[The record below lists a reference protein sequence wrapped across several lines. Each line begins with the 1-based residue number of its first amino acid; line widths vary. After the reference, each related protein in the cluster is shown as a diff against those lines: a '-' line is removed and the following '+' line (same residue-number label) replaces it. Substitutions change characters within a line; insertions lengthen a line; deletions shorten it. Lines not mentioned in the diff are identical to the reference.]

1 MNSPNLKK
9 HRYKPF
15 YKQFLRLRQNVQN
28 KPKIFKFNKEKWKRF
43 QLYSKKQLKFY
54 KRFKLK
60 DPFKLTVTKFTS
72 KGNSFQKNFR
82 NSLHKRKIF
91 SLFYGGLKQKYF
103 KKHFNIINKA
113 KRHKL
118 SKFNNFRHNLL
129 KFFESRLD
137 IVLYRAKFSLS
148 VRSARQLIKHGH
160 VMVNKSV
167 VRTHSYILKTDDL
180 IEISP
185 NIKSRNLIKSSID
198 GSNFWP
204 LPPKY
209 LVINY
214 NSLQIIFL
222 YDKNSNFLPNFTH
235 SINFDNFILQ

>member
-180 IEISP
+180 IEI
-185 NIKSRNLIKSSID
+185 K
-198 GSNFWP
+198 
-204 LPPKY
+204 
-209 LVINY
+209 
-214 NSLQIIFL
+214 
-222 YDKNSNFLPNFTH
+222 
-235 SINFDNFILQ
+235 FIEK